1 MRIAIFGSARI
12 SHSQEDLLSLVE
24 LLKRYTESYFINS
37 EFASQIMSLTTFEF
51 DKQMIYNSVEDFP
64 TDVDYVI
71 SYGGDGTF
79 LDCVMTISDR
89 QIPILGVNS
98 GRLGFLANVTKSGL
112 EEALIDLKIKNIHSK
127 DVRY

>member
-12 SHSQEDLLSLVE
+12 SHSQEELLSLVE
-24 LLKRYTESYFINS
+24 LLNRYTESYFINS

-79 LDCVMTISDR
+79 LD
-89 QIPILGVNS
+89 
-98 GRLGFLANVTKSGL
+98 
-112 EEALIDLKIKNIHSK
+112 
-127 DVRY
+127 